1 MVNYSKT
8 GSSSQWTKNRRHFI
22 GTFLEEAAPPTAYL
36 STRKASVL
44 EQEVDS
50 WLREKGHMTF
60 SLAHFSRQVKNSTD
74 ENNVNISC
82 HRLLKIRITNE

>member
-36 STRKASVL
+36 STRKASAL
-44 EQEVDS
+44 EQKVS

-60 SLAHFSRQVKNSTD
+60 FLSSPPPQLKNSTD
-74 ENNVNISC
+74 DNNVNISR
-82 HRLLKIRITNE
+82 HRLLKIRITNK